1 MLNFF
6 RKKDSRNSGNG
17 PASDAA
23 SGGAATSGGASASDA
38 SGGTATPYD
47 APAPYAAGSTATSGA
62 SVPGNNSPIPYGTSG
77 GSSTPH
83 NAAAPY
89 ANSGNTSAPA
99 GSAFEPD
106 DTAPVPEARRTPQ
119 EVLATFKEAPL
130 PDAIDG
136 LLFRVSM
143 AAPGEVDVTSF
154 ERYAARLLTEAG
166 AANLR
171 AIAVEHPLEL
181 RHLSLTG
188 LYWISFDASS
198 MEPEQRACVL
208 RVESALNRLILVR
221 QTMRAEARTPYH
233 PEEVYAQ
240 WDWQNIRSITR
251 YAERRLEGAEKENE
265 LLTISGATGVR
276 GGNWDVCTRFAHA
289 CETLI
294 LPYRLEYR
302 FDVDVASGTVVADV
316 TLPCPDQM
324 PRSQWVEDAFAWQD
338 RTSQQPAAAAAYA
351 LRLAALIAAAAF
363 GSSVGIT
370 RALVNGHEG
379 SLDSETVL
387 SLEFDRMTFVMG
399 VMPSI
404 KEGATAA
411 AGTEYDP
418 ATLFGLL
425 KPTRFAVSPD
435 ASGHNLPVEPLAA
448 NLPERHIPLAEDTR
462 VLPPELAELLHADRA
477 CDLDV
482 MSEQDLAMR
491 ERFEAA
497 MDDRDD
503 SPLLAT
509 AQLEDIAQKGDELT
523 EANLA
528 ALREANPEAAAAGK
542 VAPLYCEGLF
552 ARYLV
557 GLDAEPGMRYARASD
572 MAHAARAALSHLYT
586 GMGDTDGGIA
596 QAKACLEMAP
606 SGPSAYQDLITAYV
620 EADRYDLVI
629 DVAKQALRYAVID
642 DGIFYLY
649 YRLAYAFWQTGRRE
663 EAAACYSR
671 VPRASSMGEPAAR
684 ELSDLLGE
692 MGDRDPVDGSEA
704 ASVLRAAGVPLAPTD
719 EAVELMA
726 KAMVGLCDAG
736 LPLAASP
743 MARVIGHIKRND
755 IISSVAS
762 SLKEGA

>member
-6 RKKDSRNSGNG
+6 HRKDPRD
-17 PASDAA
+17 SDAA
-23 SGGAATSGGASASDA
+23 SGNGTAPDAASGSDA
-38 SGGTATPYD
+38 EPE
-47 APAPYAAGSTATSGA
+47 
-62 SVPGNNSPIPYGTSG
+62 
-77 GSSTPH
+77 
-83 NAAAPY
+83 AAPE
-89 ANSGNTSAPA
+89 T
-99 GSAFEPD
+99 
-106 DTAPVPEARRTPQ
+106 RRTPQ
-119 EVLATFKEAPL
+119 EVLAAFKEAPL

-143 AAPGEVDVTSF
+143 AAPGEDDVTSF
-154 ERYAARLLTEAG
+154 ERYAARLLAEAG

-171 AIAVEHPLEL
+171 PIAVEHPIEL

-198 MEPEQRACVL
+198 MTPEQRACVL

-221 QTMRAEARTPYH
+221 QTVQAEARTIFH
-233 PEEVYAQ
+233 PESAYAQ

-251 YAERRLEGAEKENE
+251 YAETRLAEAEKENE
-265 LLTISGATGVR
+265 LLTISGATGAR
-276 GGNWDVCTRFAHA
+276 GGNWDVSTRFARA
-289 CETLI
+289 CESLM

-302 FDVDVASGTVVADV
+302 FDVDTTSGTVVADV

-324 PRSQWVEDAFAWQD
+324 PRSRWVESAGAWQD
-338 RTSQQPAAAAAYA
+338 CASQQPAAAAAYA
-351 LRLAALIAAAAF
+351 LRLATVIAAAAF
-363 GSSVGIT
+363 GSSVGVT
-370 RALVNGHEG
+370 RVLINGHEG
-379 SLDSETVL
+379 GLDSDAVL
-387 SLEFDRMTFVMG
+387 SLEFDRMAFVMG
-399 VMPSI
+399 VMPAV
-404 KEGATAA
+404 KEGAMAA
-411 AGTEYDP
+411 PGTECDP
-418 ATLFGLL
+418 ATLFGLI
-425 KPTRFAVSPD
+425 KPAKFAISPD

-448 NLPERHIPLAEDTR
+448 SLPERRIPLAEDTR
-462 VLPPELAELLHADRA
+462 ALPPELAETLHADRV

-482 MSEQDLAMR
+482 LSEQDLAMR

-497 MDDRDD
+497 MADRDD

-509 AQLEDIAQKGDELT
+509 AQLEDIVQKGDELT
-523 EANLA
+523 AANLA
-528 ALREANPEAAAAGK
+528 ALREENPEAAAAGK

-557 GLDAEPGMRYARASD
+557 GLGAEPGMRYARASD
-572 MAHAARAALSHLYT
+572 MAHAARTALSHLYT
-586 GMGDTDGGIA
+586 DMGDTDGGIA
-596 QAKACLEMAP
+596 QAKACVEMAP

-642 DGIFYLY
+642 DSVFYLY

-684 ELSDLLGE
+684 ELSDLLRE
-692 MGDRDPVDGSEA
+692 MGDRDPMDSSEA
-704 ASVLRAAGVPLAPTD
+704 GAVLRTAGVPLAPTD

-726 KAMVGLCDAG
+726 EALVGLCDAG
-736 LPLAASP
+736 LPLAAAP

-755 IISSVAS
+755 IISSVAA
-762 SLKEGA
+762 SLKEGV